1 MRKCPIGLD
10 DYDMLDVVI
19 EQAATNKD
27 SFTTSRVE
35 WVFDLALG
43 GMFTDSMSDSRK
55 ATAPLSNS
63 PFACRS
69 ALPWCAG
76 SNGCRRA

>member
-10 DYDMLDVVI
+10 DYDMLEVVI

-27 SFTTSRVE
+27 SLTTSRVE
-35 WVFDLALG
+35 WVLDLALG
-43 GMFTDSMSDSRK
+43 GMFAGSMSYNRK

-69 ALPWCAG
+69 V
-76 SNGCRRA
+76 

>member
-10 DYDMLDVVI
+10 DDDMLDIVI

-35 WVFDLALG
+35 WVLDLALAG
-43 GMFTDSMSDSRK
+43 VFAGSMSYSRIK
-55 ATAPLSNS
+55 VVLHEGS

-69 ALPWCAG
+69 V
-76 SNGCRRA
+76 

>member
-35 WVFDLALG
+35 WVLDLALG
-43 GMFTDSMSDSRK
+43 GVFAGSMSYSRAK
-55 ATAPLSNS
+55 AALHED
-63 PFACRS
+63 FQCAC
-69 ALPWCAG
+69 
-76 SNGCRRA
+76 